1 MNEQKKYNGELI
13 DSRKKNNNM
22 KENIIY
28 GDGSTLKER
37 DKKRNS
43 DKKNLL
49 TE

>member
-1 MNEQKKYNGELI
+1 MNEQRKYDGELI
-13 DSRKKNNNM
+13 DSRKKEDNM
-22 KENIIY
+22 KENVIY

-37 DKKRNS
+37 DKKRKS